1 MIAAR
6 LAENAAL
13 VEKALSVFTAEQD
26 ADFAAELEA
35 ERYALLSRAKR
46 IRPTLVLEFCRLFD
60 GKDEAALPFACAVE
74 MIHTYSLIHD
84 DLPCMDDDDMR
95 RGKPSCHKVYGEAV
109 ALLAGDALLTLAFGT
124 IAQCKTV
131 SADKIAAAAAELARL
146 SGAAGMVGGQVIDL
160 DSEGKSVPIETLRVL
175 DAGKTCA
182 LIEAAC
188 VLGCICADAD
198 EAALSAARKYASGV
212 GMAFQIVD
220 DILDVT
226 GDEAILGKPVESDA
240 GNNKSTYVSLMG
252 IEGASAEAR
261 RYTQEATAALDVLG
275 GECEFLKDFAQKLLY
290 RIS

>member
-1 MIAAR
+1 
-6 LAENAAL
+6 
-13 VEKALSVFTAEQD
+13 
-26 ADFAAELEA
+26 
-35 ERYALLSRAKR
+35 
-46 IRPTLVLEFCRLFD
+46 
-60 GKDEAALPFACAVE
+60 
-74 MIHTYSLIHD
+74 
-84 DLPCMDDDDMR
+84 
-95 RGKPSCHKVYGEAV
+95 VYGEAV